1 MRDTSDNQPWIRSK
15 PWDTSLILFGWVPFF
30 IWCIGWLDLGGKLG
44 RPLDLADLKLAI
56 IVSVVC
62 QLTHRNYTFLVV
74 YLDKQT
80 FLERSLLFVLTP
92 LVAVLLGTYV
102 LWFGSPIEFI
112 IGSVFMLLWQAYH
125 TVMQRFGLLRA
136 YHRKQGHSQQLLKNG
151 KRIDLWFMW
160 SLMVFTFFASSYWNQ
175 ELLQFQDIGQKVN
188 TFILWLGPWPL
199 FLIIACGLVFLFSLV
214 RLVYFEKQISK
225 DLPLAIRAPR
235 LTFIAST
242 FILCVTAFTH
252 GPIIFFLSFAFL
264 HALEYIAFIHH
275 YSHKKYLLTD
285 NQSIAAKLF
294 RKPIPSAI
302 LILGIQIPFFYW
314 LDQISQGDVFKFY
327 LLFNVLFG
335 IMHFTYD
342 GVIWKMR
349 SKKVQKVLGM
359 PAERGSI

>member
-1 MRDTSDNQPWIRSK
+1 MVNNPDSQPWLKNRL
-15 PWDTSLILFGWVPFF
+15 WDISLIQFSWVPFF
-30 IWCIGWLDLGGKLG
+30 SWCVGWLNLGGEFG

-74 YLDKQT
+74 YGDKQT
-80 FLERSLLFVLTP
+80 FFERSRLFILTP
-92 LVAVLLGTYV
+92 IIAVFLGTYV

-112 IGSVFMLLWQAYH
+112 VGSVFMLLWQAYH

-136 YHRKQGHSQQLLKNG
+136 YHRKQGGPQELLKQG
-151 KRIDLWFMW
+151 KSIDLWFIW
-160 SLMVFTFFASSYWNQ
+160 SLVVLTFFASSYWYQSLLHAQ
-175 ELLQFQDIGQKVN
+175 EIGQKVN
-188 TFILWLGPWPL
+188 ALINWLGSWPIVLIACCAMVFLISLIRFILFETQRSKFVPL
-199 FLIIACGLVFLFSLV
+199 
-214 RLVYFEKQISK
+214 EK
-225 DLPLAIRAPR
+225 RFPR
-235 LTFIAST
+235 LLFVIST
-242 FILCVTAFTH
+242 VLLCVTAFTH

-275 YSHKKYLLTD
+275 FSYKKYTATN

-294 RKPIPSAI
+294 RHPVPAAV
-302 LILGIQIPFFYW
+302 LILGVQIPFFYW
-314 LDQISQGDVFKFY
+314 LDQASQGDVFKFY

-349 SKKVQKVLGM
+349 NKNVQKILGM
-359 PAERGSI
+359 PKELKPT